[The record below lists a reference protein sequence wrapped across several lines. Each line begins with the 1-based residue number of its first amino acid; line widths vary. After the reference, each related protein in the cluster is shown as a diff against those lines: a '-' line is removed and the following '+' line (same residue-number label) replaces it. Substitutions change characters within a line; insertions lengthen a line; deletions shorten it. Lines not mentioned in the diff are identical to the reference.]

1 AMMHVDAVR
10 LLEEA
15 EIQDGEIGDSLY
27 YLSLEDAIRV
37 LDDAGWAP
45 ERIYSTLTSQWCG
58 CVPPLAIAAMRFTLG
73 LRWQQLLD
81 ISGMHIDEFVD
92 RMDEQMRYDIST
104 RFFVRVWPDP
114 EVCHS
119 DCFEEARLERF
130 EEAKAVAEELF
141 DRLGKKLKDKYE
153 CAIVQCHPP
162 KEARGIDEM
171 ILPIL
176 DGCEITRSGNAHY
189 NYEKILEDCK
199 KKGITPVAS
208 SDGHI
213 AYRDSE
219 LIYEVQSYLG
229 KAYNIASID
238 INNEKDLIKVIKEN
252 LIEKRVFK
260 KGNEQ
265 KDRIYFPQIW

>member
-1 AMMHVDAVR
+1 MISINFLAVKDWYWDEGMTARQIVRRLTEEHAMMHVDAVR

-141 DRLGKKLKDKYE
+141 DRLGKKLKDKY
-153 CAIVQCHPP
+153 VGGVT
-162 KEARGIDEM
+162 RGLWHI
-171 ILPIL
+171 
-176 DGCEITRSGNAHY
+176 RVAF
-189 NYEKILEDCK
+189 EDALGEERIPGGVH
-199 KKGITPVAS
+199 GIS
-208 SDGHI
+208 REEEES
-213 AYRDSE
+213 
-219 LIYEVQSYLG
+219 
-229 KAYNIASID
+229 
-238 INNEKDLIKVIKEN
+238 
-252 LIEKRVFK
+252 
-260 KGNEQ
+260 
-265 KDRIYFPQIW
+265 

>member
-1 AMMHVDAVR
+1 MISINFLAVKDWYWDEGMTARQIVRRLTEEHAMMHVDAVR

-114 EVCHS
+114 DH
-119 DCFEEARLERF
+119 DIRDFEEGEIRVLSDAEPMAR
-130 EEAKAVAEELF
+130 ALF
-141 DRLGKKLKDKYE
+141 DDLSRKIGHRFSGGLKRCFWHIRYVFEDALGE
-153 CAIVQCHPP
+153 ERVP
-162 KEARGIDEM
+162 GSTN
-171 ILPIL
+171 
-176 DGCEITRSGNAHY
+176 EIS
-189 NYEKILEDCK
+189 L
-199 KKGITPVAS
+199 
-208 SDGHI
+208 
-213 AYRDSE
+213 
-219 LIYEVQSYLG
+219 
-229 KAYNIASID
+229 
-238 INNEKDLIKVIKEN
+238 
-252 LIEKRVFK
+252 
-260 KGNEQ
+260 
-265 KDRIYFPQIW
+265 